1 MAEGKGFNDYLLGP
15 QQGEY
20 PKALYRLALS
30 SKGERGDVVSPGYEK
45 IVTNDSGI
53 ASRQVEYHV
62 YISRKVVDAK
72 QEKELL
78 KEGWVDHPDKLKGV
92 EVAA

>member
-1 MAEGKGFNDYLLGP
+1 MAEPKSFNDYLLGP
-15 QQGEY
+15 QVGEY

-30 SKGERGDVVSPGYEK
+30 SQGERGDVKSPGYEK

-53 ASRQVEYHV
+53 AARVVEYHV
-62 YISRKVVDAK
+62 YVTRKVANMK
-72 QEKELL
+72 EEQELL
-78 KEGWVDHPDKLKGV
+78 KKGWVDHPDKLKV

>member
-1 MAEGKGFNDYLLGP
+1 MAESKGFNDYLLGP

-20 PKALYRLALS
+20 PKALYRLIMA
-30 SKGERGDVVSPGYEK
+30 GERGDVKSPGYEK

-53 ASRQVEYHV
+53 AQRQVEYHV
-62 YISRKVVDAK
+62 YVTRKAVDAK

-78 KEGWVDHPDKLKGV
+78 KEGWVDHPDKLRV